1 VEKVDITELDFE
13 QKRIVDV
20 ESLRLVESDIAAVNQ
35 LSIAM
40 FEYSK
45 MLRRGDSDPSVSRWV
60 RDELRSE
67 ALDVIKRLINYI

>member
-1 VEKVDITELDFE
+1 MEKVRTTELNVE
-13 QKRIVDV
+13 Q

-35 LSIAM
+35 LSTAM

-45 MLRRGDSDPSVSRWV
+45 MLRSGDSDPSVSRWV

-67 ALDVIKRLINYI
+67 ALDVIKRLVNYI

>member
-1 VEKVDITELDFE
+1 MEKVDITELDFE